1 MKKYANFENHL
12 INGLFDPIHNTAI
25 YSTLF
30 RPYKR
35 ILKAVLIGMISTMV
49 TLLENLLKY
58 KYKYLLGCLSLSLFL
73 LMATISI
80 RAENA
85 INVSNEGSENPY
97 SIVVVKDYFEVLGV
111 FLDIGVIL
119 LLWKT
124 VKDFAELAKVSKLQT
139 EVRFRPWVGPNGGIE
154 LLRED
159 DDKKQ
164 YSITMKNF
172 GEVPASNV
180 IVSCTI
186 TDSMPDKLSILNDNT
201 KADNKNQF
209 QLGPLLPGMEKRY
222 WVFIENERF
231 RKAMDG
237 TSNIFIFIYFMY
249 LFSGGKSGYGMI
261 SQLDN
266 KTNKFIHKE
275 MWID

>member
-1 MKKYANFENHL
+1 MKMIA
-12 INGLFDPIHNTAI
+12 
-25 YSTLF
+25 
-30 RPYKR
+30 
-35 ILKAVLIGMISTMV
+35 ILKNMV
-49 TLLENLLKY
+49 KRR
-58 KYKYLLGCLSLSLFL
+58 YKYLIACLILSAFFL
-73 LMATISI
+73 VTTISI
-80 RAENA
+80 RAQTANDE
-85 INVSNEGSENPY
+85 SNETSGNPY
-97 SIVVVKDYFEVLGV
+97 SIVVIKDYFEVIGV

-154 LLRED
+154 LLRD
-159 DDKKQ
+159 DDNKKQ

-186 TDSMPDKLSILNDNT
+186 TDSMPDKLSILKTT
-201 KADNKNQF
+201 KADSKNQF

-222 WVFIENERF
+222 WVFIENERYK
-231 RKAMDG
+231 RAMDG
-237 TSNIFIFIYFMY
+237 TSNIFIFVYFMY

-261 SQLDN
+261 SQLDS
-266 KTNKFIHKE
+266 KTNNFVHKE

>member
-1 MKKYANFENHL
+1 M
-12 INGLFDPIHNTAI
+12 
-25 YSTLF
+25 
-30 RPYKR
+30 
-35 ILKAVLIGMISTMV
+35 ILKMITI
-49 TLLENLLKY
+49 LENLVKSR
-58 KYKYLLGCLSLSLFL
+58 YKYLICCLFL
-73 LMATISI
+73 SAFFLVTTISI
-80 RAENA
+80 RAQTANDE
-85 INVSNEGSENPY
+85 SNETGENPY
-97 SIVVVKDYFEVLGV
+97 SIVIIKDYFEVIGV

-159 DDKKQ
+159 DNKKQ

-186 TDSMPDKLSILNDNT
+186 TDSMPDKLSILKENT

-222 WVFIENERF
+222 WVFIENERY

-237 TSNIFIFIYFMY
+237 SSNIFIFIYFMY
-249 LFSGGKSGYGMI
+249 LFSGGRSGYGMI
-261 SQLDN
+261 SQLDS
-266 KTNKFIHKE
+266 KTNNFVHKE

>member
-1 MKKYANFENHL
+1 MTLTMK
-12 INGLFDPIHNTAI
+12 
-25 YSTLF
+25 
-30 RPYKR
+30 
-35 ILKAVLIGMISTMV
+35 
-49 TLLENLLKY
+49 TLLEKSF
-58 KYKYLLGCLSLSLFL
+58 KYKYLIVCLFL
-73 LMATISI
+73 SSFLLSSTISI
-80 RAENA
+80 RAEIA
-85 INVSNEGSENPY
+85 TDASNESNENPY
-97 SIVVVKDYFEVLGV
+97 SILVVKDYFEIAGV
-111 FLDIGVIL
+111 FLDVGVIL

-139 EVRFRPWVGPNGGIE
+139 EVRFRPWVGPNGGFE

-159 DDKKQ
+159 GQKKQ

-180 IVSCTI
+180 IVTCTI
-186 TDSMPDKLSILNDNT
+186 TDSMPDKLSFMNHND
-201 KADNKNQF
+201 KSESKNQF

-222 WVFIENERF
+222 WVFIENERY
-231 RKAMDG
+231 RKAMEG
-237 TSNIFIFIYFMY
+237 TSNIFIFIYFLY

-266 KTNKFIHKE
+266 KTSNFIHKE

>member
-49 TLLENLLKY
+49 TFLENLLKY
-58 KYKYLLGCLSLSLFL
+58 KYKYLLGCLFLSLFL

-159 DDKKQ
+159 DNKKQ

>member
-1 MKKYANFENHL
+1 MILTMK
-12 INGLFDPIHNTAI
+12 
-25 YSTLF
+25 
-30 RPYKR
+30 
-35 ILKAVLIGMISTMV
+35 
-49 TLLENLLKY
+49 TLLEKSF
-58 KYKYLLGCLSLSLFL
+58 KYKYLIVCLFL
-73 LMATISI
+73 SSFLLTTTISI
-80 RAENA
+80 KAENA
-85 INVSNEGSENPY
+85 IDASNENNQNPY
-97 SIVVVKDYFEVLGV
+97 SILVVKDYFEIAGV
-111 FLDIGVIL
+111 FLDVGVIL

-139 EVRFRPWVGPNGGIE
+139 EVRFRPWVGPNGGFE

-159 DDKKQ
+159 GQKKQ

-180 IVSCTI
+180 IVTCTI
-186 TDSMPDKLSILNDNT
+186 TDSMPAKLSFMNHND
-201 KADNKNQF
+201 KSESSNQF

-222 WVFIENERF
+222 WLFIENERY
-231 RKAMDG
+231 RKAMEG
-237 TSNIFIFIYFMY
+237 TSNIFIFVYFLY

-266 KTNKFIHKE
+266 KTSNFVHKE